1 MLRLHGIP
9 WQRTLMHAQRIAAAL
24 RLATLQAL
32 MTWAVMAWATTAQA
46 AESQPAPA
54 LPDTAF
60 VDVNVLPM
68 DAERVLEHQTVVV
81 GARSIIAMGPV
92 ASTAVP
98 LGAVRI
104 DGHGKSYLLPGL
116 ADMHTH
122 VMTTEDLALYTASGV
137 TTILHMGG
145 APSDLVA
152 GANPDI
158 ASGALVGP
166 QIFFAFMVDGTTAL
180 QRFVVTTPQQGR
192 EAVDLAKANGY
203 DFIKLYNNISAPE
216 FEAIVAEAR
225 NQHMAVIGHGVRAVG
240 LPQALFA
247 GQVMVAHAEEF
258 FYTAFNNQTD
268 SARIA
273 EVATATARS
282 GAYEL
287 APGAYVTPNL
297 STFEAISRQWGKP
310 DVVAAWLHDP
320 RAALM
325 TPNMRLNWVDM
336 GYAQRSGSI
345 ESILVFLRSFTA
357 ALARAG
363 VPLLT
368 GTDSPVIPGMYPGS
382 SLLDDL
388 RTLRE
393 AGLTPYQALVAATRT
408 PGEFIA
414 HTVPG
419 AEPFGVVKVGMKA
432 DLLLLGANP
441 LQHAETLQAPLGV
454 MSAGRWRSATE
465 LAVLLARQKA
475 RYDSLLR

>member
-1 MLRLHGIP
+1 MKILCTVLG
-9 WQRTLMHAQRIAAAL
+9 LCFAAVTA
-24 RLATLQAL
+24 AEPLQA
-32 MTWAVMAWATTAQA
+32 
-46 AESQPAPA
+46 
-54 LPDTAF
+54 PDTAF
-60 VDVNVLPM
+60 IDVNVLPM

-81 GARSIIAMGPV
+81 HGRSIIALGPV
-92 ASTAVP
+92 ASTSVP
-98 LGAVRI
+98 AGAVLV
-104 DGHGKSYLLPGL
+104 DCHGKSYLLPGL

-122 VMTTEDLALYTASGV
+122 VMVSEDLALYTASGV
-137 TTILHMGG
+137 TTILHMGD
-145 APSDLVA
+145 APTDMVA
-152 GANPDI
+152 GANADI

-166 QIFFAFMVDGTTAL
+166 QIFFAFMVDGSAAL
-180 QRFVVTTPQQGR
+180 QRFVVTTPQQAR
-192 EAVDLAKANGY
+192 ELVDLAKANGY

-225 NQHMAVIGHGVRAVG
+225 NQHLAVIGHGVRAVG

-258 FYTAFNNQTD
+258 FYTAFHNQTD
-268 SARIA
+268 SALIP
-273 EVATATARS
+273 EVVAATARS
-282 GAYEL
+282 
-287 APGAYVTPNL
+287 GAYVTPNL

-310 DVVAAWLHDP
+310 DVVAQWLHDP

-325 TPNMRLNWVDM
+325 SPNMRLNWVDM

-345 ESILVFLRSFTA
+345 DAILVFLRSFTA

-363 VPLLT
+363 VPLIT
-368 GTDSPVIPGMYPGS
+368 GTDSPVIPGMFPGS

-414 HTVPG
+414 RTVPG

-432 DLLLLGANP
+432 DLLLVGANP
-441 LQHAETLQAPLGV
+441 LRETATLQAPLGV
-454 MSAGRWRSATE
+454 MSAGRWRSEAE
-465 LAVLLARQKA
+465 LSVLLARQKT

>member
-1 MLRLHGIP
+1 MSL
-9 WQRTLMHAQRIAAAL
+9 L
-24 RLATLQAL
+24 RLAMLLLAMLLQTGVLRA
-32 MTWAVMAWATTAQA
+32 ADPPASPATA
-46 AESQPAPA
+46 
-54 LPDTAF
+54 DTAF
-60 VDVNVLPM
+60 IDLNVLPT
-68 DAERVLEHQTVVV
+68 DAERVLTHQTVVV
-81 GARSIIAMGPV
+81 RGRSIVALGPV
-92 ASTAVP
+92 TSTSVP
-98 LGAVRI
+98 LGALRI
-104 DGHGKSYLLPGL
+104 DGQGTAFLLPGL

-122 VMTTEDLALYTASGV
+122 VMATEDLALYTASGV

-166 QIFFAFMVDGTTAL
+166 QIFFAFMVDGTADL
-180 QRFVVTTPQQGR
+180 QRFVVSTPQQGR

-225 NQHMAVIGHGVRAVG
+225 NQHMAVIGHGVRAGG

-258 FYTAFNNQTD
+258 FYTAFHNQAD

-282 GAYEL
+282 
-287 APGAYVTPNL
+287 GAYVTPNL

-310 DVVAAWLHDP
+310 EVVTEWLHDP

-325 TPNMRLNWVDM
+325 TPNMRLNWADM
-336 GYAQRSGSI
+336 DYARRSGSI

-382 SLLDDL
+382 SLLEDL

-432 DLLLLGANP
+432 DLLLVGANP
-441 LQHAETLQAPLGV
+441 MQAAEALQAPLGV
-454 MSAGRWRSATE
+454 MSAGRWRSAAE
-465 LAVLLARQKA
+465 LSVLLAQQKA

>member
-1 MLRLHGIP
+1 MSRLHGIP
-9 WQRTLMHAQRIAAAL
+9 WQRTRLRARRIAAAL

-32 MTWAVMAWATTAQA
+32 MTWAVLAWATTAQA
-46 AESQPAPA
+46 ADPQPAPA
-54 LPDTAF
+54 LPATAF

-81 GARSIIAMGPV
+81 RARSIIAMGPV

-98 LGAVRI
+98 LGATHI

-122 VMTTEDLALYTASGV
+122 VMASEDLALYTASGV

-258 FYTAFNNQTD
+258 FYTAFHNQTD
-268 SARIA
+268 LAQIA

-282 GAYEL
+282 
-287 APGAYVTPNL
+287 GAYVTPNL

-325 TPNMRLNWVDM
+325 TPNMRLNWADM
-336 GYAQRSGSI
+336 DYAQRSGNI

-363 VPLLT
+363 VPLIT
-368 GTDSPVIPGMYPGS
+368 GTDSPVIPGMFPGS

-393 AGLTPYQALVAATRT
+393 AGLTPYQALAAATRT

-432 DLLLLGANP
+432 DLLLVGANP
-441 LQHAETLQAPLGV
+441 LQDAETLQAPLGV
-454 MSAGRWRSATE
+454 MSAGRWRSADE
-465 LAVLLARQKA
+465 LTVLLARQKA